1 MNSLL
6 WDILYIFIESTK
18 CLEISQICIDQF
30 RYYEMFKSIFYD
42 IFSNK
47 NARRFDW
54 ALKVVL
60 DKIPASDISA
70 ELQKYS
76 AKIGKKINAKLNPKL
91 PSSLTLFKRWFKN
104 SLNYSF
110 NAFVRWIK
118 E

>member
-47 NARRFDW
+47 NARRFD
-54 ALKVVL
+54 
-60 DKIPASDISA
+60 
-70 ELQKYS
+70 
-76 AKIGKKINAKLNPKL
+76 
-91 PSSLTLFKRWFKN
+91 
-104 SLNYSF
+104 
-110 NAFVRWIK
+110 
-118 E
+118 